1 MRVAFAIIAL
11 LFAACNRTIP
21 TKSYLVQQV
30 TPTEIADF
38 IDTTNVRHI
47 ELESCDEALMG
58 NLILKLK
65 MEDNDIYFLDSG
77 NATIFRFD
85 ANTGKFKNCICHKG
99 RGPQEVI
106 LIEDFDVRDG
116 RVYILSMGD
125 NRVLTFDIDGKFIT
139 SIKTKYPFYSIQAD
153 KDYKVWLSSKKC
165 NKSGYELHLIDAT
178 TAQTI
183 MQIGEFDPN
192 MQMSLID
199 GFCTFKSSS
208 SNNIIVTEPYDNT
221 LYRIENDTITPYIT
235 LKFEDFSTELTAKQK
250 KDLTYSE
257 KSELYSNADQ
267 LKHYVDV
274 VENNNTIFVTAN
286 CTFNKLGGRNCLI
299 KINKHSAEAKLISL
313 ENYHPNKYQPHYNRI
328 FPYSGGIGSAGLV
341 ALRYPNELRRN
352 PKFANLDQYANPIVF
367 FYPLKL

>member
-11 LFAACNRTIP
+11 LFAACNPTIP
-21 TKSYLVQQV
+21 TNSYWVQQV
-30 TPTEIADF
+30 APTEIADF
-38 IDTTNVRHI
+38 IDTTKVRHI

-85 ANTGKFKNCICHKG
+85 ADTGKFKNRICHKG

-165 NKSGYELHLIDAT
+165 NKSGYD
-178 TAQTI
+178 
-183 MQIGEFDPN
+183 
-192 MQMSLID
+192 
-199 GFCTFKSSS
+199 S
-208 SNNIIVTEPYDNT
+208 SNHVRT
-221 LYRIENDTITPYIT
+221 
-235 LKFEDFSTELTAKQK
+235 
-250 KDLTYSE
+250 
-257 KSELYSNADQ
+257 
-267 LKHYVDV
+267 
-274 VENNNTIFVTAN
+274 
-286 CTFNKLGGRNCLI
+286 C
-299 KINKHSAEAKLISL
+299 
-313 ENYHPNKYQPHYNRI
+313 
-328 FPYSGGIGSAGLV
+328 
-341 ALRYPNELRRN
+341 
-352 PKFANLDQYANPIVF
+352 
-367 FYPLKL
+367 